1 MTFTTAETAAIM
13 QALAEITIDGPTGA
27 AHYLFT
33 ETGESIT
40 NGYLV
45 RLINKVERLNVITP
59 RPKAAAVAIRAAA
72 GL

>member
-33 ETGESIT
+33 ETGESVNDNWLVKLIRKIEKLNESET
-40 NGYLV
+40 N
-45 RLINKVERLNVITP
+45 
-59 RPKAAAVAIRAAA
+59 
-72 GL
+72 